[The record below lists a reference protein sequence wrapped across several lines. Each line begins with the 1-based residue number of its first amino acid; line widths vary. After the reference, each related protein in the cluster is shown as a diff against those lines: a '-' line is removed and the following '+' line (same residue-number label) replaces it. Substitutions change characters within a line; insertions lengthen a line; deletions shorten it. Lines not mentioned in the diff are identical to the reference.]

1 MTKDWRGIRNL
12 VAAELQTDTAQ
23 AIAWGAPFP
32 LCAVSKLAKS
42 TESSTASKHYSNRSA
57 LHRRSRGADEVS
69 IDASGIADDKR
80 ARALGEV
87 YDEALG
93 LYVAGNPGRGLLA
106 LGYIIKDTNG
116 VEYGV
121 WRLKGV
127 MSYPETEHNTDDDG
141 TDSAGE
147 TLTYTGQQTLHKF
160 AYRGKAAKAVRIPL
174 DKFPGGEAAFFAQ
187 VQTPDTIAAALA
199 GGDEPAEPDAPA
211 AAMYLYGTP
220 SQVSYNGTVLPDI
233 GEIVAM
239 AKAEGLEYA
248 LVHNSADGYLLF
260 LASQPTTI
268 NNDYNAPA
276 TYYPK
281 GTAYA
286 VFGLTDGAWEYGAA
300 AEIGDVGRMYPV
312 NSIPVIWS
320 NHDILNEDGSV
331 YLAASEPV
339 HSGNIGLRVGE
350 SVTYYD
356 GMILPE
362 LPEWDKTEYPYA
374 VINYSYKNGVLNK
387 VFCRILASNAY
398 YTPSSVGGVWFGGD
412 ADGSRDDDKVASK
425 YYQLT
430 GDVWGEPSETEDGV
444 VKIYPPEGQTVYS
457 LTYYTLWA
465 NFKVKYDGVVY
476 KQAFEPIPVGEIVDT
491 INNIPIYE
499 VI

>member
-23 AIAWGAPFP
+23 EIAWGAPFP

-93 LYVAGNPGRGLLA
+93 MYVAGNPGRGLLA

-141 TDSAGE
+141 TDSTGE

-160 AYRGKAAKAVRIPL
+160 AYKGKAAKAVRIPL

-199 GGDEPAEPDAPA
+199 GDTPAA
-211 AAMYLYGTP
+211 AAMYIYGTP
-220 SQVSYNGTVLPDI
+220 SET
-233 GEIVAM
+233 
-239 AKAEGLEYA
+239 
-248 LVHNSADGYLLF
+248 
-260 LASQPTTI
+260 
-268 NNDYNAPA
+268 
-276 TYYPK
+276 
-281 GTAYA
+281 
-286 VFGLTDGAWEYGAA
+286 
-300 AEIGDVGRMYPV
+300 
-312 NSIPVIWS
+312 
-320 NHDILNEDGSV
+320 
-331 YLAASEPV
+331 
-339 HSGNIGLRVGE
+339 GNIGLRDGDT
-350 SVTYYD
+350 VTYYD

-444 VKIYPPEGQTVYS
+444 VKIYPPEGQTAYS